1 MMSFNRIKTVF
12 LQDAPPGST
21 LTRLETSWDLR
32 KTFKHVRTRTYSK
45 GDLQYLIMFVIL
57 LFCFIIARDPP
68 PLARLALAV
77 LLFLGVTIPI
87 MKQFW
92 LPFMPI
98 GTWLILFYCC
108 RFIPAEWR
116 PSIFVRVLP
125 ALETILYGG
134 NLSEVLSSSTNAV
147 LDVLAWIPYGLIHFG
162 APVAVSAL
170 LFVFGPPSSLP
181 VFAFAFGWMNI
192 IGVLIQLF
200 FPTAPPWY
208 EAQYGLNPA
217 NYSMGGSA
225 GGLARIDD
233 ILGFQL
239 YGGTFGAS
247 PLVFGAFPSLHSGS
261 AVMEALFMSYLLPK
275 FTHFFF
281 AYVMWIWWSTMY
293 LTHHYFVDL
302 IGGACLSFVIFYYVK
317 WTCLPRIQHD
327 KFARWSYDYIE
338 RGVPA
343 QPAKFRKSIDDESAV
358 GGGINGIGLGVSYG
372 DDAADK
378 ANYIELSSEST
389 RQGHLPS
396 SSISSIKSYLGHAHQ
411 SSYHQFPFSTV
422 HPTSA
427 SPVQTNSPGLPP
439 TRPASIAPLITS
451 LNPRS
456 GTPSPKEKMHSR
468 SMSPSHQ
475 D

>member
-1 MMSFNRIKTVF
+1 MMSFKRIKTIF
-12 LQDAPPGST
+12 LQDAPPGSS
-21 LTRLETSWDLR
+21 LSHLETSWDIR
-32 KTFKHVRTRTYSK
+32 KTVRQLKSHSYK
-45 GDLQYLIMFVIL
+45 WGDIQYLLLFVIL
-57 LFCFIIARDPP
+57 VFSFSVTQDPAP
-68 PLARLALAV
+68 FVRFLLAIVLLLAV
-77 LLFLGVTIPI
+77 TVPI
-87 MKQFW
+87 LKTFW

-98 GTWLILFYCC
+98 GTWLILYFSCQY
-108 RFIPAEWR
+108 IPAEWR
-116 PSIFVRVLP
+116 PSIYVRVLP

-134 NLSEVLSSSTNAV
+134 NLSEVLSKSTNPF

-162 APVAVSAL
+162 APVVVSIL
-170 LFVFGPPSSLP
+170 IFVFGPPRSLP

-192 IGVLIQLF
+192 IGVIIQLS

-208 EAQYGLNPA
+208 QVKYGLNPA

-275 FTHFFF
+275 GTPFFF
-281 AYVMWIWWSTMY
+281 LYVMWIWWSTMY

-302 IGGACLSFVIFYYVK
+302 IGGACLSFIVFYYVS
-317 WTCLPRIQHD
+317 WTSLPRIQPD

-338 RGVPA
+338 TGSNTR
-343 QPAKFRKSIDDESAV
+343 PAKFRKSIDDGNMLRGS
-358 GGGINGIGLGVSYG
+358 
-372 DDAADK
+372 D
-378 ANYIELSSEST
+378 YIELPNIIPHDEENDVEVKNY
-389 RQGHLPS
+389 GPS
-396 SSISSIKSYLGHAHQ
+396 NAAHQ
-411 SSYHQFPFSTV
+411 SSYHHSSNSV

-427 SPVQTNSPGLPP
+427 SSPVQTSNTAMFAPP
-439 TRPASIAPLITS
+439 SRPSSIPPLITS

-456 GTPSPKEKMHSR
+456 GTPSPNDKLHSR
-468 SMSPSHQ
+468 SMSPLHQ